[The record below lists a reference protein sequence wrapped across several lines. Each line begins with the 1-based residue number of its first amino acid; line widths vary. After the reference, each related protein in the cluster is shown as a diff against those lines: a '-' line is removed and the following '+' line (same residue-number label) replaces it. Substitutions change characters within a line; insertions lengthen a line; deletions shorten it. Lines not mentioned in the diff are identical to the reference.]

1 MNHFPVPEMVPDP
14 FFRYPYRPMT
24 HTSVAGEAQLVRR
37 LGLWASIGIVI
48 GVTIGSG
55 IFRTPAGIA
64 TRVPDPMLMMA
75 VWLFGGLISLCGALS
90 VAELAASMPQTGGW
104 YVYLRE
110 GWGRL
115 PGFLFGWAELV
126 LIRASAV
133 GAISTVFGEYF
144 LRSIGI
150 DPALHE
156 GAADYLSAGAIVFAA
171 LVNVRGVQF
180 GAAIAG
186 LSTIAKFGAL
196 AFLVL
201 VSAVLG
207 GGAGATAA
215 NFTSAGGEVQAGLFG
230 LALISVLW
238 AYDGFAD
245 LSFAAGEVADPQRN
259 LPRAIIIGT
268 LAILT
273 IYLAANAAYLYVS
286 PIERVAESRLI
297 AADTMQAIFGQAGV
311 AFISVVVMLSAFGA
325 LNASMLASPRVFFAM
340 ADDGLFFRT
349 VAKVHPSYKTPYVA
363 ILLAGALGVAFVLT
377 RTFEQLADTFVL
389 SIWPFYAL
397 GVAAIYRLR
406 RTRPDLPRP
415 YKVPG
420 YPVLPAVFIAGVI
433 YLVTNAL
440 IADPLWTGV
449 TFAIV
454 LAGVPVYYAV
464 FAPRGR

>member
-1 MNHFPVPEMVPDP
+1 MA
-14 FFRYPYRPMT
+14 T
-24 HTSVAGEAQLVRR
+24 HTSVPSAAAGTSEAQLVRR

-64 TRVPDPMLMMA
+64 TRVPDPTLMLA
-75 VWLFGGLISLCGALS
+75 VWLLGGLISLCGALS
-90 VAELAASMPQTGGW
+90 VAELAAAMPTTGGW

-115 PGFLFGWAELV
+115 LAFLFGWSELV

-150 DPALHE
+150 DPAVHE
-156 GAADYLSAGAIVFAA
+156 LAADWLSAGAIVFAG
-171 LVNVRGVQF
+171 LVNIRGVQF

-186 LSTIAKFGAL
+186 ISTVAKFGAL

-201 VSAVLG
+201 ASMLLG
-207 GGAGATAA
+207 GGAGASAG
-215 NFTSAGGEVQAGLFG
+215 NFTASGGEVQAGLFG

-245 LSFAAGEVADPQRN
+245 LSFAAGEVANPQRN
-259 LPRAIIIGT
+259 LPRAIIFGT

-273 IYLAANAAYLYVS
+273 IYLSANVAYLYVS
-286 PIERVAESRLI
+286 PVEEVAKSRLI

-340 ADDGLFFRT
+340 ADDGLFFKT
-349 VAKVHPSYKTPYVA
+349 VAKVHPTYKTPYVA
-363 ILLAGALGVAFVLT
+363 ILLAIALGVLFVLT

-389 SIWPFYAL
+389 SIWPFYAF
-397 GVAAIYRLR
+397 GTAALFKLR
-406 RTRPDLPRP
+406 RTRPEMPRP
-415 YKVPG
+415 YKVWG
-420 YPVLPAVFIAGVI
+420 YPVVPAVFILGVI

-440 IADPLWTGV
+440 ITDPLWTGV

-454 LAGVPVYYAV
+454 LAGIPVFYLF
-464 FAPRGR
+464 FAKRR

>member
-1 MNHFPVPEMVPDP
+1 
-14 FFRYPYRPMT
+14 MT
-24 HTSVAGEAQLVRR
+24 LHTSAPGEARLVRR

-64 TRVPDPMLMMA
+64 TRVPDPMLMLA

-115 PGFLFGWAELV
+115 LGFLFGWAELV

-150 DPALHE
+150 DPAVHE
-156 GAADYLSAGAIVFAA
+156 VAADLLSAGAIVFAA

-201 VSAVLG
+201 VSALLG
-207 GGAGATAA
+207 GGAGASVS
-215 NFTSAGGEVQAGLFG
+215 NFTAAGGEVQAGLFG

-268 LAILT
+268 VAILT

-286 PIERVAESRLI
+286 PIGRVAESRLI
-297 AADTMQAIFGQAGV
+297 AADTMQAIFGQTGV

-349 VAKVHPSYKTPYVA
+349 VAKVHPTYKTPYVA

-389 SIWPFYAL
+389 SIWPFYAF

-406 RTRPDLPRP
+406 RRRPELPRP

-454 LAGVPVYYAV
+454 LAGVPVYYLF
-464 FAPRGR
+464 FASRGSSAARPSSE